1 MQNVPVP
8 EVSSAPGWQ
17 RRRRVLFDEYERIA
31 LTLFAA
37 RGFRSVTI
45 DEIAEEAGVSARTL
59 FRYFPTK
66 EDFLL
71 AYARRELAATVDT
84 IASLEPSPTP
94 LTTAWEAIRSRFGA
108 GRADLDAVNL
118 WRAAA
123 AEAPDVL
130 ARTRGERQEGLLDAL
145 AAYCSVSLGVDAAH
159 DARPRLY
166 AGVIAGADMAVIELW
181 SRSTLTP
188 AQVGQAAEAFFAS
201 LTASLG

>member
-1 MQNVPVP
+1 MQNGPVS
-8 EVSSAPGWQ
+8 EISRAPGWQ

-37 RGFRSVTI
+37 RGFRSVRVE
-45 DEIAEEAGVSARTL
+45 EIAEEAGVSARTL

-71 AYARRELAATVDT
+71 AYARRELAATVDA

-94 LTTAWEAIRSRFGA
+94 LTTAWTAIRSRFGS
-108 GRADLDAVNL
+108 GKVDLDAVTL

-130 ARTRGERQEGLLDAL
+130 ARTRGERQEGLLDVL
-145 AAYCSVSLGVDAAH
+145 AAYCSVSLGVDAGR

-181 SRSTLTP
+181 GRSTLTP
-188 AQVGQAAEAFFAS
+188 AQVNRAAETFFAVLGTS
-201 LTASLG
+201 LR